1 MMGDFLKK
9 GVKGINNVQLWLF
22 WNEKML
28 RNYSYVVVLEAMEKS
43 RCEMLETDLQ
53 PI

>member
-9 GVKGINNVQLWLF
+9 GVKGINNVQLGLF

-28 RNYSYVVVLEAMEKS
+28 RNYSYVVVLKAMEKS